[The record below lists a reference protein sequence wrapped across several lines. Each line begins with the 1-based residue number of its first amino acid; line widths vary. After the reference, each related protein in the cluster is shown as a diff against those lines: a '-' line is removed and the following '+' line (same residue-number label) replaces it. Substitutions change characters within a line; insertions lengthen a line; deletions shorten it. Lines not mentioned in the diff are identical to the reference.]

1 MALLRPPIW
10 IVAFVFG
17 CSLACSFGTDTGVV
31 IETDEFAPDAPVS
44 ERTPLG
50 SGGHLPSD
58 LRGIWVAEVRAVD
71 QRRLDVLQAGRD
83 GEKLVALDP
92 PLRAEEQ
99 VWFVGASD
107 PLSEHY
113 HWWFCATRCRIE
125 IRDSGIWIEGYLIY
139 DRLGSSLMSARIEG
153 RDVFYDLVGHDPDG
167 RQGVIHLRMNREW
180 TGFRVIHVELDG
192 FSLAHME
199 DLLVLSY
206 YRRTPEL
213 R

>member
-1 MALLRPPIW
+1 MTSLRPRIW
-10 IVAFVFG
+10 ISILVVG
-17 CSLACSFGTDTGVV
+17 CSLACSFSSESTVVVDTDQ
-31 IETDEFAPDAPVS
+31 FAPDAPVS
-44 ERTPLG
+44 KGGPVG

-71 QRRLDVLQAGRD
+71 QRRLDVLEAGRD
-83 GEKLVALDP
+83 SEKFAALVP

-99 VWFVGASD
+99 AWFVGASD
-107 PLSEHY
+107 PLSKHY
-113 HWWFCATRCRIE
+113 HWWFCATRCGVE

-139 DRLGSSLMSARIEG
+139 DRLGSGLMSARIEG
-153 RDVFYDLVGHDPDG
+153 RDVFYDLMGHDPDG

-180 TGFRVIHVELDG
+180 TSFRIIHVELDG
-192 FSLAHME
+192 FTLPYLE